1 MKAGSAF
8 DGFAF
13 AGERRA
19 SFSDDRVEL
28 LDRSDVFVD
37 DGLVDERPQGLR
49 RLQFRRVGRQ
59 KDQSHAIGHAQSRLA
74 MPAGVVD
81 DEHDRALDAG
91 LGFAREGFEQRG
103 EERFRD
109 AVVHIPEG
117 LAARRRD
124 EGGHV
129 EPVEAVMAMRRRPVA
144 DRRPDATRHGLQA
157 EPVLVA
163 GEDLDRALGMFRGF
177 LRDGVFEV
185 FLNAAASSGEADFGF
200 LGRGSWMDMR
210 QAFNASQPR

>member
-1 MKAGSAF
+1 
-8 DGFAF
+8 
-13 AGERRA
+13 
-19 SFSDDRVEL
+19 
-28 LDRSDVFVD
+28 VFVD
-37 DGLVDERPQGLR
+37 DGLVDQRPQGLR

-59 KDQSHAIGHAQSRLA
+59 KDQSHAIGNAQSHLA

-103 EERFRD
+103 EEGFRD

-129 EPVEAVMAMRRRPVA
+129 EPVEAVMAMRRRPLA